1 MIKKIHQKI
10 RQREKLKSF
19 FVCVL
24 LTIVVWFV
32 QTMSDMYVYERD
44 YGITFVGYN
53 DKLYTYMD
61 ADSTISIS
69 VKSTGFQFLSTF
81 WSDDDKISIDISN
94 TIPYESNGTFVY
106 AFSLR
111 DNKET
116 IKNQVPFLK
125 QKESQILNDTARL
138 ILTKLTQKK
147 VRVALGEIDFLF
159 EPQFGLYGSPKLYPD
174 SVEIYGSEKELS
186 NIVEVKTK
194 TKTIESINRT
204 DYYDLELQ
212 SPANTNVKLSDNKVK
227 IHIPVERYTE
237 KRLVLPIKL
246 QTEDSTTQVRLYPET
261 VELVLDVAIKDY
273 KKITSEMFDIKVQY
287 DKDVPQSLLNVM
299 PEKYPS
305 NIKIKEIIPEQVQY
319 VIIK

>member
-1 MIKKIHQKI
+1 
-10 RQREKLKSF
+10 
-19 FVCVL
+19 
-24 LTIVVWFV
+24 
-32 QTMSDMYVYERD
+32 
-44 YGITFVGYN
+44 
-53 DKLYTYMD
+53 MD

-237 KRLVLPIKL
+237 KRLVLPHRAPTL
-246 QTEDSTTQVRLYPET
+246 QFRDIALPALYYPLFEVLLAKQV
-261 VELVLDVAIKDY
+261 
-273 KKITSEMFDIKVQY
+273 FFQY
-287 DKDVPQSLLNVM
+287 IFLPVCVF
-299 PEKYPS
+299 
-305 NIKIKEIIPEQVQY
+305 
-319 VIIK
+319 

>member
-32 QTMSDMYVYERD
+32 QTMSDMYVYERN

-111 DNKET
+111 DDKT
-116 IKNQVPFLK
+116 DS
-125 QKESQILNDTARL
+125 KES
-138 ILTKLTQKK
+138 
-147 VRVALGEIDFLF
+147 
-159 EPQFGLYGSPKLYPD
+159 
-174 SVEIYGSEKELS
+174 
-186 NIVEVKTK
+186 
-194 TKTIESINRT
+194 
-204 DYYDLELQ
+204 
-212 SPANTNVKLSDNKVK
+212 
-227 IHIPVERYTE
+227 
-237 KRLVLPIKL
+237 
-246 QTEDSTTQVRLYPET
+246 
-261 VELVLDVAIKDY
+261 
-273 KKITSEMFDIKVQY
+273 
-287 DKDVPQSLLNVM
+287 
-299 PEKYPS
+299 
-305 NIKIKEIIPEQVQY
+305 
-319 VIIK
+319 